1 MTMENSSNV
10 AQSSK
15 WKLPIMIAGFVIVVA
30 LVFYFVFEG
39 TKNDIT
45 IVNAGEKTESR
56 THAKTV
62 AEALDEAGIKVS
74 EHDEIAPG
82 KNADIKDGM
91 EIKYLPARQ
100 VTINDNGTK
109 KNVWSTKENVE
120 DLLKDENITTRPHDV
135 LNVALEDKLKDGLEV
150 DIDRAIQLSL
160 QNGAKTDT
168 VWTTK
173 TQVGDL
179 LAEKNIQLDQD
190 DRVSPAKDSNLKEKM
205 TVQVT
210 YVDSKADKK
219 KEQIKFN
226 TVYKEDD
233 SLNQGVE
240 KVVQEGKTGEKI
252 VEYKVTFENGKEK
265 KRDVIKENITS
276 AKSDKVVVR
285 GTKAKAVVAEI
296 ASAKPAKKAT
306 TSKTSNS
313 PKSSNSAKSSTPA
326 GGKTFTMESTAYSG
340 GGVTATG
347 INLSANPGMRVVAV
361 DPSVIPLGSRVWVE
375 GYGEAIAGDTG
386 GAIKGNI
393 VDVYFPNES
402 SCYSWGRRTV
412 TVKVLN

>member
-45 IVNAGEKTESR
+45 IVNAGEKIESR

-62 AEALDEAGIKVS
+62 SEALDEAGIKVS
-74 EHDEIAPG
+74 ERDEIAPG
-82 KNADIKDGM
+82 KNAEIKDGM

-100 VTINDNGTK
+100 ITINDNGTK
-109 KNVWSTKENVE
+109 KDVWSTKANVA
-120 DLLKDENITTRPHDV
+120 DLLKDENITTRPQDV
-135 LNVALEDKLKDGLEV
+135 LNVALDTKLKNGLEV
-150 DIDRAIQLSL
+150 NINRAIQLSL
-160 QNGAKTDT
+160 QNGAKKDT

-173 TQVGDL
+173 TKVSDL
-179 LAEKNIQLDQD
+179 LAEKNIKLDQD

-205 TVQVT
+205 TVEVT
-210 YVDSKADKK
+210 YVNSKAEKK
-219 KEQIKFN
+219 NEQVKFE

-233 SLNQGVE
+233 SLNKGVE
-240 KVVQEGKTGEKI
+240 KVVQEGKNGKKV

-265 KRDVIKENITS
+265 KRDVIKENVTS
-276 AKSDKVVVR
+276 NKTDKVVVR
-285 GTKAKAVVAEI
+285 GTKEKVVATPVSNVSTS
-296 ASAKPAKKAT
+296 SA
-306 TSKTSNS
+306 TS
-313 PKSSNSAKSSTPA
+313 SSSSSASSTPS
-326 GGKTFTMESTAYSG
+326 GGKTYKMESTAYSG
-340 GGVTATG
+340 GGTTAYG
-347 INLSANPGMRVVAV
+347 INLSANPGLKVIAV
-361 DPSVIPLGSRVWVE
+361 DPRIIPLGSKVWVE

-393 VDVYFPNES
+393 VDVYFLNES
-402 SCYSWGRRTV
+402 QCYSWGRRMV

>member
-45 IVNAGEKTESR
+45 IVNAGEKIESR

-62 AEALDEAGIKVS
+62 SEALDEAGIKVS
-74 EHDEIAPG
+74 ERDEIAPG
-82 KNADIKDGM
+82 KNAEIKDGM

-100 VTINDNGTK
+100 ITINDNGTK
-109 KNVWSTKENVE
+109 KDVWSTKANVA
-120 DLLKDENITTRPHDV
+120 DLLKDENITTRPQDV
-135 LNVALEDKLKDGLEV
+135 LNVALDTKLKNGLEV
-150 DIDRAIQLSL
+150 NINRAIQLSL
-160 QNGAKTDT
+160 QNGAKKDT

-173 TQVGDL
+173 TKVSDL
-179 LAEKNIQLDQD
+179 LAEKNIKLDQD

-205 TVQVT
+205 TVEVT
-210 YVDSKADKK
+210 YVNSKAEKK
-219 KEQIKFN
+219 NEQVKFE

-233 SLNQGVE
+233 SLNKGVE
-240 KVVQEGKTGEKI
+240 KVVQEGKNGKKV

-265 KRDVIKENITS
+265 KRDVIKENVTS
-276 AKSDKVVVR
+276 NKTDKVVVR
-285 GTKAKAVVAEI
+285 GTKEKVVATPVSNVSTS
-296 ASAKPAKKAT
+296 SA
-306 TSKTSNS
+306 TS
-313 PKSSNSAKSSTPA
+313 SSSSSASSTPS
-326 GGKTFTMESTAYSG
+326 GGKTYKMESTAYSG
-340 GGVTATG
+340 GGTTAYG
-347 INLSANPGMRVVAV
+347 INLSANPGLKVIAV
-361 DPSVIPLGSRVWVE
+361 DPRIIPLGSKVWVE

-402 SCYSWGRRTV
+402 QCYSWGRRMV
-412 TVKVLN
+412 TVKELN

>member
-45 IVNAGEKTESR
+45 IVNAGEKIESR

-62 AEALDEAGIKVS
+62 SEALDEAGIKVS
-74 EHDEIAPG
+74 ERDEIAPG
-82 KNADIKDGM
+82 KNAEIKDGM

-100 VTINDNGTK
+100 ITINDNGTK
-109 KNVWSTKENVE
+109 KDVWSTKANVA
-120 DLLKDENITTRPHDV
+120 DLLKDENITTRPQDV
-135 LNVALEDKLKDGLEV
+135 LNVALDTKLKNGLEV
-150 DIDRAIQLSL
+150 NINRAIQLSL
-160 QNGAKTDT
+160 QNGANKDT

-173 TQVGDL
+173 TKVSDL
-179 LAEKNIQLDQD
+179 LAEKNIKLDQD

-205 TVQVT
+205 TVEVT
-210 YVDSKADKK
+210 YVNSKAEKK
-219 KEQIKFN
+219 NEQVKFE

-233 SLNQGVE
+233 SLNKGVE
-240 KVVQEGKTGEKI
+240 KVVQEGKNGKKV

-265 KRDVIKENITS
+265 KRDVIKENVTS
-276 AKSDKVVVR
+276 NKTDKVVVR
-285 GTKAKAVVAEI
+285 GTKEKVVATPVSNVSTS
-296 ASAKPAKKAT
+296 SA
-306 TSKTSNS
+306 TS
-313 PKSSNSAKSSTPA
+313 SSSSSASSTPS
-326 GGKTFTMESTAYSG
+326 GGKTYKMESTAYSG
-340 GGVTATG
+340 GGTTAYG
-347 INLSANPGMRVVAV
+347 INLSANPGLKVIAV
-361 DPSVIPLGSRVWVE
+361 DPRIIPLGSKVWVE

-402 SCYSWGRRTV
+402 QCYSWGRRMV

>member
-15 WKLPIMIAGFVIVVA
+15 RKLPIMIAGFVIVVA

-45 IVNAGEKTESR
+45 IVNAGEKIESR

-62 AEALDEAGIKVS
+62 SEALDEAGIKVS
-74 EHDEIAPG
+74 ERDEIAPG
-82 KNADIKDGM
+82 KNAEIKDGM

-100 VTINDNGTK
+100 ITINDNGTK
-109 KNVWSTKENVE
+109 KDVWSTKTNVA
-120 DLLKDENITTRPHDV
+120 DLLKDENITTRPQDV
-135 LNVALEDKLKDGLEV
+135 LNVALDTKLKDGLKV
-150 DIDRAIQLSL
+150 NIDRAIQLSL
-160 QNGAKTDT
+160 QNGAKKDT

-173 TQVGDL
+173 TKVSDL
-179 LAEKNIQLDQD
+179 LAEKNIKLDQD

-205 TVQVT
+205 TVEVT
-210 YVDSKADKK
+210 YVNSKAEKK
-219 KEQIKFN
+219 NEQVKFE

-233 SLNQGVE
+233 SLNKGVE
-240 KVVQEGKTGEKI
+240 KVVQEGKNGEKV

-265 KRDVIKENITS
+265 KRDVIKENVTS
-276 AKSDKVVVR
+276 NKTDKVVVR
-285 GTKAKAVVAEI
+285 GTKEKVVA
-296 ASAKPAKKAT
+296 T
-306 TSKTSNS
+306 QVSNS
-313 PKSSNSAKSSTPA
+313 SSSASSSSSSAPSS
-326 GGKTFTMESTAYSG
+326 GGKTYRMESTAYSG
-340 GGVTATG
+340 GGITAYG
-347 INLSANPGMRVVAV
+347 INLSANPGLKVIAV
-361 DPSVIPLGSRVWVE
+361 DPRVIPLGSKVWVE

-386 GAIKGNI
+386 GVIKGNI

-402 SCYSWGRRTV
+402 QCYSWGRRMV

>member
-45 IVNAGEKTESR
+45 IVNAGEKIESR

-62 AEALDEAGIKVS
+62 SEALDEAGIKVS
-74 EHDEIAPG
+74 ERDEIAPG
-82 KNADIKDGM
+82 KNAEIKDGM

-100 VTINDNGTK
+100 ITINDNGTK
-109 KNVWSTKENVE
+109 KDVWSTKANVA
-120 DLLKDENITTRPHDV
+120 DLLKDENITTRPQDV
-135 LNVALEDKLKDGLEV
+135 LNVALDTKLKNGLEV
-150 DIDRAIQLSL
+150 NINRAIQLSL
-160 QNGAKTDT
+160 QNGAKKDT

-173 TQVGDL
+173 TKVSDL
-179 LAEKNIQLDQD
+179 LAEKNIKLDQD

-205 TVQVT
+205 TVEVT
-210 YVDSKADKK
+210 YVNSKAEKK
-219 KEQIKFN
+219 NEQVKFEI
-226 TVYKEDD
+226 VYKEDD
-233 SLNQGVE
+233 SLNKGVE
-240 KVVQEGKTGEKI
+240 KVVQEGKNGKKV

-265 KRDVIKENITS
+265 KRDVIKENVTS
-276 AKSDKVVVR
+276 NKTDKVVVR
-285 GTKAKAVVAEI
+285 GTKEKVVATPVSNVSTS
-296 ASAKPAKKAT
+296 SA
-306 TSKTSNS
+306 TS
-313 PKSSNSAKSSTPA
+313 SSSSSASSTPS
-326 GGKTFTMESTAYSG
+326 GGKTYKMESTAYSG
-340 GGVTATG
+340 GGTTAYG
-347 INLSANPGMRVVAV
+347 INLSANPGLKVIAV
-361 DPSVIPLGSRVWVE
+361 DPRIIPLGSKVWVE

-402 SCYSWGRRTV
+402 QCYSWGRRMV

>member
-45 IVNAGEKTESR
+45 IVNAGEKIESR

-62 AEALDEAGIKVS
+62 SEALDEAGIKVS
-74 EHDEIAPG
+74 ERDEIAPG
-82 KNADIKDGM
+82 KNAEIKDGM

-100 VTINDNGTK
+100 ITINDNGTK
-109 KNVWSTKENVE
+109 KDVWSTKANVA
-120 DLLKDENITTRPHDV
+120 DLLKDENITTRPQDV
-135 LNVALEDKLKDGLEV
+135 LNVALDTKLKNGLEV
-150 DIDRAIQLSL
+150 NINRAIQLSL
-160 QNGAKTDT
+160 QNGVKKDT

-173 TQVGDL
+173 TKVSDL
-179 LAEKNIQLDQD
+179 LAEKNIKLDQD

-205 TVQVT
+205 TVEVT
-210 YVDSKADKK
+210 YVNSKAEKK
-219 KEQIKFN
+219 NEQVKFE

-233 SLNQGVE
+233 SLNKGVE
-240 KVVQEGKTGEKI
+240 KVVQEGKNGKKV

-265 KRDVIKENITS
+265 KRDVIKENVTS
-276 AKSDKVVVR
+276 NKTDKVVVR
-285 GTKAKAVVAEI
+285 GTKEKVVATPVSNVSTS
-296 ASAKPAKKAT
+296 SA
-306 TSKTSNS
+306 TS
-313 PKSSNSAKSSTPA
+313 SSSSSASSTPS
-326 GGKTFTMESTAYSG
+326 GGKTYKMESTAYSG
-340 GGVTATG
+340 GGTTAYG
-347 INLSANPGMRVVAV
+347 INLSANPGLKVIAV
-361 DPSVIPLGSRVWVE
+361 DPRIIPLGSKVWVE

-402 SCYSWGRRTV
+402 QCYSWGRRMV

>member
-45 IVNAGEKTESR
+45 IVNAGEKIESR

-62 AEALDEAGIKVS
+62 SEALDEAGIKVS
-74 EHDEIAPG
+74 ERDEIAPG
-82 KNADIKDGM
+82 KNAEIKDGM

-100 VTINDNGTK
+100 ITINDNGTK
-109 KNVWSTKENVE
+109 KDVWSTKANVA
-120 DLLKDENITTRPHDV
+120 DLLKDENITTRPQDV
-135 LNVALEDKLKDGLEV
+135 LNVALDTKLKNGLEV
-150 DIDRAIQLSL
+150 NINRAIQLSL
-160 QNGAKTDT
+160 QNGAKKDT

-173 TQVGDL
+173 TKVSDL
-179 LAEKNIQLDQD
+179 LAEKNIKLDQD

-205 TVQVT
+205 TVEVT
-210 YVDSKADKK
+210 YVNSKAEKK
-219 KEQIKFN
+219 NEQVKFE

-233 SLNQGVE
+233 SLNKGVE
-240 KVVQEGKTGEKI
+240 KVVQEGKNGEKV

-265 KRDVIKENITS
+265 KRDVIKENVTS
-276 AKSDKVVVR
+276 KKTDKVVVR
-285 GTKAKAVVAEI
+285 GTKEKVVATPV
-296 ASAKPAKKAT
+296 SNVSTPST
-306 TSKTSNS
+306 TS
-313 PKSSNSAKSSTPA
+313 SSSSTPS
-326 GGKTFTMESTAYSG
+326 GGKTYRMESTAYSG
-340 GGVTATG
+340 GGTTAYG
-347 INLSANPGMRVVAV
+347 INLSANPGLKVIAV
-361 DPSVIPLGSRVWVE
+361 DPRIIPLGSKVWVE

-402 SCYSWGRRTV
+402 KCYSWGRRMV

>member
-45 IVNAGEKTESR
+45 IVNAGEKIESR

-62 AEALDEAGIKVS
+62 SEALDEAGIKVS
-74 EHDEIAPG
+74 ERDEIAPG
-82 KNADIKDGM
+82 KNAEIKDGM

-100 VTINDNGTK
+100 ITINDNGTK
-109 KNVWSTKENVE
+109 KDVWSTKANVA
-120 DLLKDENITTRPHDV
+120 DLLKDENITTRPQDV
-135 LNVALEDKLKDGLEV
+135 LNVALDTKLKNGLEV
-150 DIDRAIQLSL
+150 NINRAIQLSL
-160 QNGAKTDT
+160 QNGAKKDT

-173 TQVGDL
+173 TKVSDL
-179 LAEKNIQLDQD
+179 LAEKNIKLDQD

-205 TVQVT
+205 TVEVT
-210 YVDSKADKK
+210 YVNSKAEKK
-219 KEQIKFN
+219 NEQVKFE

-233 SLNQGVE
+233 SLNKGVE
-240 KVVQEGKTGEKI
+240 KVVQEGKNGKKV

-265 KRDVIKENITS
+265 KRDVIKENVTS
-276 AKSDKVVVR
+276 NKTDKVVVR
-285 GTKAKAVVAEI
+285 GTKEKVVATPVSNVSTS
-296 ASAKPAKKAT
+296 SAT
-306 TSKTSNS
+306 F
-313 PKSSNSAKSSTPA
+313 SSSSSASSTPS
-326 GGKTFTMESTAYSG
+326 GGKTYKMESTAYSG
-340 GGVTATG
+340 GGTTAYG
-347 INLSANPGMRVVAV
+347 INLSANPGLKVIAV
-361 DPSVIPLGSRVWVE
+361 DPRIIPLGSKVWVE

-402 SCYSWGRRTV
+402 QCYSWGRRMV

>member
-45 IVNAGEKTESR
+45 IVNAGEKIESR

-62 AEALDEAGIKVS
+62 SEALDEAGIKVS
-74 EHDEIAPG
+74 ERDEIAPG
-82 KNADIKDGM
+82 KNAEIKDGM

-100 VTINDNGTK
+100 ITINDNGTK
-109 KNVWSTKENVE
+109 KDVWSTKANVA
-120 DLLKDENITTRPHDV
+120 DLLKDENITTRPQDV
-135 LNVALEDKLKDGLEV
+135 LNVALDTKLKNGLEV
-150 DIDRAIQLSL
+150 NINRAIQLSL
-160 QNGAKTDT
+160 QNGAKKDT

-173 TQVGDL
+173 TKVSDL
-179 LAEKNIQLDQD
+179 LAEKNIKLDQD

-205 TVQVT
+205 TVEVT
-210 YVDSKADKK
+210 YVNSKAEKK
-219 KEQIKFN
+219 NEQVKFE

-233 SLNQGVE
+233 SLNKGVE
-240 KVVQEGKTGEKI
+240 KVVQEGKNGKKI

-265 KRDVIKENITS
+265 KRDVIKENVTS
-276 AKSDKVVVR
+276 NKTDKVVVR
-285 GTKAKAVVAEI
+285 GTKEKVVATPVSNVSTS
-296 ASAKPAKKAT
+296 SA
-306 TSKTSNS
+306 TS
-313 PKSSNSAKSSTPA
+313 SSSSSASSTPS
-326 GGKTFTMESTAYSG
+326 GGKTYKMESTAYSG
-340 GGVTATG
+340 GGTTAYG
-347 INLSANPGMRVVAV
+347 INLSANPGLKVIAV
-361 DPSVIPLGSRVWVE
+361 DPRIIPLGSKVWVE

-402 SCYSWGRRTV
+402 QCYSWGRRMV

>member
-1 MTMENSSNV
+1 MTMENSSNA

-45 IVNAGEKTESR
+45 IVNAGEKIESR

-62 AEALDEAGIKVS
+62 SEALDEAGIKVS
-74 EHDEIAPG
+74 ERDEIAPG
-82 KNADIKDGM
+82 KNAEIKDGM

-100 VTINDNGTK
+100 ITINDNGTK
-109 KNVWSTKENVE
+109 KDVWSTKANVA
-120 DLLKDENITTRPHDV
+120 DLLKDENITTRPQDV
-135 LNVALEDKLKDGLEV
+135 LNVALDTKLKNGLEV
-150 DIDRAIQLSL
+150 NINRAIQLSL
-160 QNGAKTDT
+160 QNGAKKDT

-173 TQVGDL
+173 TKVSDL
-179 LAEKNIQLDQD
+179 LAEKNIKLDQD

-205 TVQVT
+205 TVEVT
-210 YVDSKADKK
+210 YVNSKAEKK
-219 KEQIKFN
+219 NEQVKFE

-233 SLNQGVE
+233 SLNKGVE
-240 KVVQEGKTGEKI
+240 KVVQEGKNGEKV

-265 KRDVIKENITS
+265 KRDVIKENVTS
-276 AKSDKVVVR
+276 KKTDKVVVR
-285 GTKAKAVVAEI
+285 GTKEKVVATPV
-296 ASAKPAKKAT
+296 SNVSTPST
-306 TSKTSNS
+306 TS
-313 PKSSNSAKSSTPA
+313 SSSSSSTPS
-326 GGKTFTMESTAYSG
+326 GGKTYRMESTAYSG
-340 GGVTATG
+340 GGTTAYG
-347 INLSANPGMRVVAV
+347 INLSANPGLKVIAV
-361 DPSVIPLGSRVWVE
+361 DPRIIPLGSKVWVE

-402 SCYSWGRRTV
+402 QCYSWGRRMV

>member
-45 IVNAGEKTESR
+45 IVNAGEKIESR

-62 AEALDEAGIKVS
+62 SEALDEAGIKVS
-74 EHDEIAPG
+74 ERDEIAPG
-82 KNADIKDGM
+82 KNAEIKDGM

-100 VTINDNGTK
+100 ITINDNGTK
-109 KNVWSTKENVE
+109 KDVWSTKANVA
-120 DLLKDENITTRPHDV
+120 DLLKDENITTRPQDV
-135 LNVALEDKLKDGLEV
+135 LNVALDTKLKNGLEV
-150 DIDRAIQLSL
+150 NINRAIQLSL
-160 QNGAKTDT
+160 QNGAKKDT

-173 TQVGDL
+173 TKVSDL
-179 LAEKNIQLDQD
+179 LAEKNIKLDQD

-205 TVQVT
+205 TVEVT
-210 YVDSKADKK
+210 YVNSKAEKK
-219 KEQIKFN
+219 NEQVKFE

-233 SLNQGVE
+233 SLNKGVE
-240 KVVQEGKTGEKI
+240 KVVQEGKNGKKV

-265 KRDVIKENITS
+265 KRDVIKENVTS
-276 AKSDKVVVR
+276 NKTDKVVVR
-285 GTKAKAVVAEI
+285 GTKEKVVATPVSNVSTS
-296 ASAKPAKKAT
+296 SA
-306 TSKTSNS
+306 TS
-313 PKSSNSAKSSTPA
+313 SSSSSASSTPS
-326 GGKTFTMESTAYSG
+326 GGKTYKMESTAYSG
-340 GGVTATG
+340 GGTTAYG
-347 INLSANPGMRVVAV
+347 IILSANPGLKVIAV
-361 DPSVIPLGSRVWVE
+361 DPRIIPLGSKVWVE

-402 SCYSWGRRTV
+402 QCYSWGRRMV

>member
-45 IVNAGEKTESR
+45 IVNAGEKIESR

-62 AEALDEAGIKVS
+62 SEALDEAGIKVS
-74 EHDEIAPG
+74 ERDEIAPG
-82 KNADIKDGM
+82 KNAEIKDGM

-100 VTINDNGTK
+100 ITINDNGTK
-109 KNVWSTKENVE
+109 KDVWSTKANVA
-120 DLLKDENITTRPHDV
+120 DLLKDENITTRPQDV
-135 LNVALEDKLKDGLEV
+135 LNVALDTKLKNGLEV
-150 DIDRAIQLSL
+150 NINRAIQLSL
-160 QNGAKTDT
+160 QNGAKKDT

-173 TQVGDL
+173 TKVSDL
-179 LAEKNIQLDQD
+179 LAEKNIKLDQD

-205 TVQVT
+205 TVEVT
-210 YVDSKADKK
+210 YVNSKAEKK
-219 KEQIKFN
+219 DEQVKFE

-233 SLNQGVE
+233 SLNKGVE
-240 KVVQEGKTGEKI
+240 KVVQEGKNGKKV

-265 KRDVIKENITS
+265 KRDVIKENVTS
-276 AKSDKVVVR
+276 NKTDKVVVR
-285 GTKAKAVVAEI
+285 GTKEKVVATPVSNVSTS
-296 ASAKPAKKAT
+296 SA
-306 TSKTSNS
+306 TS
-313 PKSSNSAKSSTPA
+313 SSSSSASSTPS
-326 GGKTFTMESTAYSG
+326 GGKTYKMESTAYSG
-340 GGVTATG
+340 GGTTAYG
-347 INLSANPGMRVVAV
+347 INLSANPGLKVIAV
-361 DPSVIPLGSRVWVE
+361 DPRIIPLGSKVWVE

-402 SCYSWGRRTV
+402 QCYSWGRRMV

>member
-45 IVNAGEKTESR
+45 IVNAGEKIESR

-62 AEALDEAGIKVS
+62 SEALDEAGIKVS
-74 EHDEIAPG
+74 ERDEIAPG
-82 KNADIKDGM
+82 KNAEIKDGM

-100 VTINDNGTK
+100 ITINDNGTK
-109 KNVWSTKENVE
+109 KDVWSTKANVA
-120 DLLKDENITTRPHDV
+120 DLLKDENITTRPQDV
-135 LNVALEDKLKDGLEV
+135 LNVALDTKLKNGLEV
-150 DIDRAIQLSL
+150 NINRAIQLSL
-160 QNGAKTDT
+160 QNGAKKDT

-173 TQVGDL
+173 TKVSDL
-179 LAEKNIQLDQD
+179 LAEKNIKLDQD

-205 TVQVT
+205 TVEVT
-210 YVDSKADKK
+210 YVNSKAEKK
-219 KEQIKFN
+219 NEQVKFE

-233 SLNQGVE
+233 SLNKGVE
-240 KVVQEGKTGEKI
+240 KVVQEGKNGKKV

-265 KRDVIKENITS
+265 KRDVIKENVTS
-276 AKSDKVVVR
+276 NKTDKVVVR
-285 GTKAKAVVAEI
+285 GTKEKVVATPVSNVSTS
-296 ASAKPAKKAT
+296 SA
-306 TSKTSNS
+306 TS
-313 PKSSNSAKSSTPA
+313 SSSSSSSSASSTPS
-326 GGKTFTMESTAYSG
+326 GGKTYKMESTAYSG
-340 GGVTATG
+340 GGTTAYG
-347 INLSANPGMRVVAV
+347 INLSANPGLKVIAV
-361 DPSVIPLGSRVWVE
+361 DPRIIPLGSKVWVE

-402 SCYSWGRRTV
+402 QCYSWGRRMV

>member
-45 IVNAGEKTESR
+45 IVNAGEKIESR

-62 AEALDEAGIKVS
+62 SEALDEAGIKVS
-74 EHDEIAPG
+74 ERDEIAPG
-82 KNADIKDGM
+82 KNAEIKDGM

-100 VTINDNGTK
+100 ITINDNGTK
-109 KNVWSTKENVE
+109 KDVWSTKANVA
-120 DLLKDENITTRPHDV
+120 DLLKDENITTRPQDV
-135 LNVALEDKLKDGLEV
+135 LNVALDTKLKNGLEV
-150 DIDRAIQLSL
+150 NINRAIQLSL
-160 QNGAKTDT
+160 QNGAKKDT

-173 TQVGDL
+173 TKVSDL
-179 LAEKNIQLDQD
+179 LAEKNIKLDQD

-205 TVQVT
+205 TVEVT
-210 YVDSKADKK
+210 YVNSKAEKK
-219 KEQIKFN
+219 NEQVKFE

-233 SLNQGVE
+233 SLNKGVE
-240 KVVQEGKTGEKI
+240 KVVQEGKNGKKV

-265 KRDVIKENITS
+265 KRDVIKENVTS
-276 AKSDKVVVR
+276 NKTDKVVVR
-285 GTKAKAVVAEI
+285 GTKEKVVATPVSNVSTS
-296 ASAKPAKKAT
+296 SA
-306 TSKTSNS
+306 TS
-313 PKSSNSAKSSTPA
+313 SSSSSASSTPS
-326 GGKTFTMESTAYSG
+326 GGKTYKMESTAYLG
-340 GGVTATG
+340 GGTTAYG
-347 INLSANPGMRVVAV
+347 INLSANPGLKVIAV
-361 DPSVIPLGSRVWVE
+361 DPRIIPLGSKVWVE

-402 SCYSWGRRTV
+402 QCYSWGRRMV

>member
-1 MTMENSSNV
+1 MTIENSSNV

-45 IVNAGEKTESR
+45 IVNAGEKIESR

-62 AEALDEAGIKVS
+62 SEALDEAGIKVS
-74 EHDEIAPG
+74 ERDEIAPG
-82 KNADIKDGM
+82 KNAEIKDGM

-100 VTINDNGTK
+100 ITINDNGTK
-109 KNVWSTKENVE
+109 KDVWSTKANVA
-120 DLLKDENITTRPHDV
+120 DLLKDENITTRPQDV
-135 LNVALEDKLKDGLEV
+135 LNVALDTKLKNGLEV
-150 DIDRAIQLSL
+150 NINRAIQLSL
-160 QNGAKTDT
+160 QNGAKKDT

-173 TQVGDL
+173 TKVSDL
-179 LAEKNIQLDQD
+179 LAEKNIKLDQD

-205 TVQVT
+205 TVEVT
-210 YVDSKADKK
+210 YVNSKAEKK
-219 KEQIKFN
+219 NEQVKFE

-233 SLNQGVE
+233 SLNKGVE
-240 KVVQEGKTGEKI
+240 KVVQEGKNGKKV

-265 KRDVIKENITS
+265 KRDVIKENVTS
-276 AKSDKVVVR
+276 NKTDKVVVR
-285 GTKAKAVVAEI
+285 GTKEKVVATPVSNVSTS
-296 ASAKPAKKAT
+296 SA
-306 TSKTSNS
+306 TS
-313 PKSSNSAKSSTPA
+313 SSSSSASSTPS
-326 GGKTFTMESTAYSG
+326 GGKTYKMESTAYSG
-340 GGVTATG
+340 GGTTAYG
-347 INLSANPGMRVVAV
+347 INLSANPGLKVIAV
-361 DPSVIPLGSRVWVE
+361 DPRIIPLGSKVWVE

-402 SCYSWGRRTV
+402 QCYSWGRRMV

>member
-45 IVNAGEKTESR
+45 IVNAGEKIESR

-62 AEALDEAGIKVS
+62 SEALDEAGIKVS
-74 EHDEIAPG
+74 ERDEIAPG
-82 KNADIKDGM
+82 KNAEIKDGM

-100 VTINDNGTK
+100 ITINDNGTK
-109 KNVWSTKENVE
+109 KDVWSTKANVA
-120 DLLKDENITTRPHDV
+120 DLLKDENITTRSQDV
-135 LNVALEDKLKDGLEV
+135 LNVALDTKLKNGLEV
-150 DIDRAIQLSL
+150 NINRAIQLSL
-160 QNGAKTDT
+160 QNGAKKDT

-173 TQVGDL
+173 TKVSDL
-179 LAEKNIQLDQD
+179 LAEKNIKLDQD

-205 TVQVT
+205 TVEVT
-210 YVDSKADKK
+210 YVNSKAEKK
-219 KEQIKFN
+219 NEQVKFE

-233 SLNQGVE
+233 SLNKGVE
-240 KVVQEGKTGEKI
+240 KVVQEGKNGKKV

-265 KRDVIKENITS
+265 KRDVIKENVTS
-276 AKSDKVVVR
+276 NKTDKVVVR
-285 GTKAKAVVAEI
+285 GTKEKVVATPVSNVSTS
-296 ASAKPAKKAT
+296 SA
-306 TSKTSNS
+306 TS
-313 PKSSNSAKSSTPA
+313 SSSSSASSTPS
-326 GGKTFTMESTAYSG
+326 GGKTYKMESTAYSG
-340 GGVTATG
+340 GGTTAYG
-347 INLSANPGMRVVAV
+347 INLSANPGLKVIAV
-361 DPSVIPLGSRVWVE
+361 DPRIIPLGSKVWVE

-402 SCYSWGRRTV
+402 QCYSWGRRMV

>member
-45 IVNAGEKTESR
+45 IVNAGEKIESR

-62 AEALDEAGIKVS
+62 SEALDEAGIKVS
-74 EHDEIAPG
+74 ERDEIAPG
-82 KNADIKDGM
+82 KNAEIKDGM

-100 VTINDNGTK
+100 ITINDNGTK
-109 KNVWSTKENVE
+109 KDVWSTKANVA
-120 DLLKDENITTRPHDV
+120 DLLKDENITTRPQDV
-135 LNVALEDKLKDGLEV
+135 LNVVLDTKLKNGLEV
-150 DIDRAIQLSL
+150 NINRAIQLSL
-160 QNGAKTDT
+160 QNGAKKDT

-173 TQVGDL
+173 TKVSDL
-179 LAEKNIQLDQD
+179 LAEKNIKLDQD

-205 TVQVT
+205 TVEVT
-210 YVDSKADKK
+210 YVNSKAEKK
-219 KEQIKFN
+219 NEQVKFE

-233 SLNQGVE
+233 SLNKGVE
-240 KVVQEGKTGEKI
+240 KVVQEGKNGEKV

-265 KRDVIKENITS
+265 KRDVIKENVTS
-276 AKSDKVVVR
+276 KKTDKVVVR
-285 GTKAKAVVAEI
+285 GTKEKVVATPV
-296 ASAKPAKKAT
+296 SNVSTPST
-306 TSKTSNS
+306 TS
-313 PKSSNSAKSSTPA
+313 SSSSTPS
-326 GGKTFTMESTAYSG
+326 GGKTYRMESTAYSG
-340 GGVTATG
+340 GGTTAYG
-347 INLSANPGMRVVAV
+347 INLSANPGLKVIAV
-361 DPSVIPLGSRVWVE
+361 DPRIIPLGSKVWVE

-402 SCYSWGRRTV
+402 QCYSWGRRMV

>member
-45 IVNAGEKTESR
+45 IVNAGEKIESR

-62 AEALDEAGIKVS
+62 SEALDEAGIKVS
-74 EHDEIAPG
+74 ERDEIAPG
-82 KNADIKDGM
+82 KNAEIKDGM

-100 VTINDNGTK
+100 ITINDNGTK
-109 KNVWSTKENVE
+109 KDVWSTKANVA
-120 DLLKDENITTRPHDV
+120 DLLKDENITTRPQDV
-135 LNVALEDKLKDGLEV
+135 LNVALDTKLKNGLEV
-150 DIDRAIQLSL
+150 NINRAIQLSL
-160 QNGAKTDT
+160 QNGAKKDT

-173 TQVGDL
+173 TKVSDL
-179 LAEKNIQLDQD
+179 LAEKNIKLDQD

-205 TVQVT
+205 TVEVT
-210 YVDSKADKK
+210 YVNSKAEKK
-219 KEQIKFN
+219 NEQVKFE

-233 SLNQGVE
+233 SLNKGVE
-240 KVVQEGKTGEKI
+240 KVVQEGKNGEKV

-265 KRDVIKENITS
+265 KRDVIKENVTS
-276 AKSDKVVVR
+276 KKTDKVVVR
-285 GTKAKAVVAEI
+285 GTKEKVVATPV
-296 ASAKPAKKAT
+296 SNVSTPST
-306 TSKTSNS
+306 TSS
-313 PKSSNSAKSSTPA
+313 SSTPS
-326 GGKTFTMESTAYSG
+326 GGKTYRMESTAYSG
-340 GGVTATG
+340 GGTTAYG
-347 INLSANPGMRVVAV
+347 INLSANPGLKVIAV
-361 DPSVIPLGSRVWVE
+361 DPRIIPLGSKVWVE

-402 SCYSWGRRTV
+402 QCYSWGRRMV

>member
-45 IVNAGEKTESR
+45 IVNAGEKIESR

-62 AEALDEAGIKVS
+62 SEALDEAGIKVS
-74 EHDEIAPG
+74 ERDEIAPG
-82 KNADIKDGM
+82 KNAEIKDGM

-100 VTINDNGTK
+100 ITINDNGTK
-109 KNVWSTKENVE
+109 KDVWSTKANVA
-120 DLLKDENITTRPHDV
+120 DLLKDENITTRPQDV
-135 LNVALEDKLKDGLEV
+135 LNVALDTKLRNGLEV
-150 DIDRAIQLSL
+150 NINRAIQLSL
-160 QNGAKTDT
+160 QNGAKKDT

-173 TQVGDL
+173 TKVSDL
-179 LAEKNIQLDQD
+179 LAEKNIKLDQD
-190 DRVSPAKDSNLKEKM
+190 DRVSPAKDSNLKGKM
-205 TVQVT
+205 TVEVT
-210 YVDSKADKK
+210 YVNSKAEKK
-219 KEQIKFN
+219 NEQVKFE

-233 SLNQGVE
+233 SLNKGVE
-240 KVVQEGKTGEKI
+240 KVVQEGKNGKKV

-265 KRDVIKENITS
+265 KRDVIKENVTS
-276 AKSDKVVVR
+276 NKTDKVVVR
-285 GTKAKAVVAEI
+285 GTKEKVVATPVSNVSTS
-296 ASAKPAKKAT
+296 SA
-306 TSKTSNS
+306 TS
-313 PKSSNSAKSSTPA
+313 SSASSTPS
-326 GGKTFTMESTAYSG
+326 GGKTYKMESTAYSG
-340 GGVTATG
+340 GGTTAYG
-347 INLSANPGMRVVAV
+347 INLSANPGLKVIAV
-361 DPSVIPLGSRVWVE
+361 DPRIIPLGSKVWVE

-402 SCYSWGRRTV
+402 QCYSWGRRMV

>member
-45 IVNAGEKTESR
+45 IVNAGEKIESR

-62 AEALDEAGIKVS
+62 SEALDEAGIKVS
-74 EHDEIAPG
+74 ERDEIAPG
-82 KNADIKDGM
+82 KNAEIKDGM

-100 VTINDNGTK
+100 ITINDNGTK
-109 KNVWSTKENVE
+109 KDVWSTKTNVA
-120 DLLKDENITTRPHDV
+120 DLLKDENITTRPQDV
-135 LNVALEDKLKDGLEV
+135 LNVALDTKLKDGLKV
-150 DIDRAIQLSL
+150 NIDRAIQLSL
-160 QNGAKTDT
+160 QNGTKKDT

-173 TQVGDL
+173 TKVSDL
-179 LAEKNIQLDQD
+179 LAEKNIKLDQD

-205 TVQVT
+205 TVEVT
-210 YVDSKADKK
+210 YVNSKAEKK
-219 KEQIKFN
+219 NEQVKFE

-233 SLNQGVE
+233 SLNKGVE
-240 KVVQEGKTGEKI
+240 KVVQEGKNGEKV

-265 KRDVIKENITS
+265 KRDVIKENVTS
-276 AKSDKVVVR
+276 NKTDKVVVR
-285 GTKAKAVVAEI
+285 GTKEKVL
-296 ASAKPAKKAT
+296 AT
-306 TSKTSNS
+306 QVSNS
-313 PKSSNSAKSSTPA
+313 SSSASSSSSSAPSS
-326 GGKTFTMESTAYSG
+326 GGKTYRMESTAYSG
-340 GGVTATG
+340 GGITAYG
-347 INLSANPGMRVVAV
+347 INLSANPGLKVIAV
-361 DPSVIPLGSRVWVE
+361 DPRVIPLGSKVWVE

-386 GAIKGNI
+386 GVIKGNI
-393 VDVYFPNES
+393 VDVYFPKES
-402 SCYSWGRRTV
+402 QCYSWGRRMV

>member
-45 IVNAGEKTESR
+45 IVNAGEKIESR

-62 AEALDEAGIKVS
+62 SEALDEAGIKVS
-74 EHDEIAPG
+74 ERDEIAPG
-82 KNADIKDGM
+82 KNAEIKDGM

-100 VTINDNGTK
+100 ITINDNGTK
-109 KNVWSTKENVE
+109 KDVWSTKANVA
-120 DLLKDENITTRPHDV
+120 DLLKDENITTRPQDV
-135 LNVALEDKLKDGLEV
+135 LNVALDTKLKNGLEV
-150 DIDRAIQLSL
+150 NINRAIQLSL
-160 QNGAKTDT
+160 QNGAKKDT

-173 TQVGDL
+173 TKVSDL
-179 LAEKNIQLDQD
+179 LAEKNIKLDQD

-205 TVQVT
+205 TVEVT
-210 YVDSKADKK
+210 YVNSKAEKK
-219 KEQIKFN
+219 NEQVKFE

-233 SLNQGVE
+233 SLNKGVE
-240 KVVQEGKTGEKI
+240 KVVQEGKNDEKV

-265 KRDVIKENITS
+265 KRDVIKENVTS
-276 AKSDKVVVR
+276 KKTDKVVVR
-285 GTKAKAVVAEI
+285 GTKEKVVATPV
-296 ASAKPAKKAT
+296 SNVSTPST
-306 TSKTSNS
+306 TS
-313 PKSSNSAKSSTPA
+313 SSSSTPS
-326 GGKTFTMESTAYSG
+326 GGKTYRMESTAYSG
-340 GGVTATG
+340 GGTTAYG
-347 INLSANPGMRVVAV
+347 INLSANPGLKVIAV
-361 DPSVIPLGSRVWVE
+361 DPRIIPLGSKVWVE

-402 SCYSWGRRTV
+402 QCYSWGRRMV

>member
-45 IVNAGEKTESR
+45 IVNAGEKIESR

-62 AEALDEAGIKVS
+62 SEALDEAGIKVS
-74 EHDEIAPG
+74 ERDEIAPG
-82 KNADIKDGM
+82 KNAEIKDGM

-100 VTINDNGTK
+100 ITINDNGTK
-109 KNVWSTKENVE
+109 KDVWSTKANVA
-120 DLLKDENITTRPHDV
+120 DLLKDENITTRPQDV
-135 LNVALEDKLKDGLEV
+135 LNVALDTKLKNGLEV
-150 DIDRAIQLSL
+150 NINRAIQLSL
-160 QNGAKTDT
+160 QNGAKKDT

-173 TQVGDL
+173 TKVSDL
-179 LAEKNIQLDQD
+179 LAEKNIKLDQD

-205 TVQVT
+205 TVEVT
-210 YVDSKADKK
+210 YVNSKAEKK
-219 KEQIKFN
+219 NEQVKFE

-233 SLNQGVE
+233 SLNKGVE
-240 KVVQEGKTGEKI
+240 KVVQEGKNGEKV

-265 KRDVIKENITS
+265 KRDVIKENVTS
-276 AKSDKVVVR
+276 KKTDKVVVR
-285 GTKAKAVVAEI
+285 GMKEKVVATPV
-296 ASAKPAKKAT
+296 SNVSTPST
-306 TSKTSNS
+306 TS
-313 PKSSNSAKSSTPA
+313 SSSSSTPS
-326 GGKTFTMESTAYSG
+326 GGKTYRMESTAYSG
-340 GGVTATG
+340 GGTTAYG
-347 INLSANPGMRVVAV
+347 INLSANPGLKVIAV
-361 DPSVIPLGSRVWVE
+361 DPRIIPLGSKVWVE

-402 SCYSWGRRTV
+402 QCYSWGRRMV

>member
-45 IVNAGEKTESR
+45 IVNAGEKIESR

-62 AEALDEAGIKVS
+62 SEALDEAGIKVS
-74 EHDEIAPG
+74 ERDEIAPG
-82 KNADIKDGM
+82 KNAEIKDGM

-100 VTINDNGTK
+100 ITINDNGTK
-109 KNVWSTKENVE
+109 KDVWSTKANVA
-120 DLLKDENITTRPHDV
+120 DLLKDENITTRPQDV
-135 LNVALEDKLKDGLEV
+135 LNVALDTKLKDGLKV
-150 DIDRAIQLSL
+150 NIDRAIQLSL
-160 QNGAKTDT
+160 QNGTKKDT

-173 TQVGDL
+173 TKVSDL
-179 LAEKNIQLDQD
+179 LAEKNIKLDQD

-205 TVQVT
+205 TVEVT
-210 YVDSKADKK
+210 YVNSKAEKK
-219 KEQIKFN
+219 NEQVKFE

-233 SLNQGVE
+233 SLNKGVE
-240 KVVQEGKTGEKI
+240 KVVQEGKNGEKV

-265 KRDVIKENITS
+265 KRDVIKENVTS
-276 AKSDKVVVR
+276 NKTDKVVVR
-285 GTKAKAVVAEI
+285 GTKEKVVA
-296 ASAKPAKKAT
+296 T
-306 TSKTSNS
+306 QVSNS
-313 PKSSNSAKSSTPA
+313 SSSASSSSSS
-326 GGKTFTMESTAYSG
+326 GGKTYRMESTAYSG
-340 GGVTATG
+340 GGITAYG
-347 INLSANPGMRVVAV
+347 INLSANPGLKVIAV
-361 DPSVIPLGSRVWVE
+361 DPRVIPLGSKVWVE

-386 GAIKGNI
+386 GVIKGNI

-402 SCYSWGRRTV
+402 QCYSWGRRMV

>member
-45 IVNAGEKTESR
+45 IVNAGEKIESR

-62 AEALDEAGIKVS
+62 SEALDEAGIKVS
-74 EHDEIAPG
+74 ERDEIAPG
-82 KNADIKDGM
+82 KNAEIKDGM

-100 VTINDNGTK
+100 ITINDNGTK
-109 KNVWSTKENVE
+109 KDVWSTKANVA
-120 DLLKDENITTRPHDV
+120 DLLKDENITTRPQDV
-135 LNVALEDKLKDGLEV
+135 LNVALDTKLKNGLEV
-150 DIDRAIQLSL
+150 NINRAIQLSL
-160 QNGAKTDT
+160 QNGAKKDT

-173 TQVGDL
+173 TKVSDL
-179 LAEKNIQLDQD
+179 LAEKNIKLDQD

-205 TVQVT
+205 TVEVT
-210 YVDSKADKK
+210 YVNSKAEKK
-219 KEQIKFN
+219 NEQVKFE

-233 SLNQGVE
+233 SLNKGVE
-240 KVVQEGKTGEKI
+240 KVVQEGKNGKKV

-265 KRDVIKENITS
+265 KRDVIKENVTS
-276 AKSDKVVVR
+276 NKTDKVVVR
-285 GTKAKAVVAEI
+285 GTKEKVVATPVSNVSTS
-296 ASAKPAKKAT
+296 SA
-306 TSKTSNS
+306 TS
-313 PKSSNSAKSSTPA
+313 SASSTPS
-326 GGKTFTMESTAYSG
+326 GGKTYKMESTAYSG
-340 GGVTATG
+340 GGTTAYG
-347 INLSANPGMRVVAV
+347 INLSANPGLKVIAV
-361 DPSVIPLGSRVWVE
+361 DPRIIPLGSKVWVE

-402 SCYSWGRRTV
+402 QCYSWGRRMV

>member
-45 IVNAGEKTESR
+45 IVNAGEKIESR

-62 AEALDEAGIKVS
+62 SEALDEAGIKVS
-74 EHDEIAPG
+74 ERDEIAPG
-82 KNADIKDGM
+82 KNAEIKDGM

-100 VTINDNGTK
+100 ITINDNGTK
-109 KNVWSTKENVE
+109 KDVWSTKANVA
-120 DLLKDENITTRPHDV
+120 DLLKDENITTRPQDV
-135 LNVALEDKLKDGLEV
+135 LNVALDTKLKNGLEV
-150 DIDRAIQLSL
+150 NINRAIQLSL
-160 QNGAKTDT
+160 QNGAKKDT

-173 TQVGDL
+173 TKVSDL
-179 LAEKNIQLDQD
+179 LAEKNIKVDQD

-205 TVQVT
+205 TVEVT
-210 YVDSKADKK
+210 YVNSKAEKK
-219 KEQIKFN
+219 NEQVKFE

-233 SLNQGVE
+233 SLNKGVE
-240 KVVQEGKTGEKI
+240 KVVQEGKNGKKV

-265 KRDVIKENITS
+265 KRDVIKENVTS
-276 AKSDKVVVR
+276 NKTDKVVVR
-285 GTKAKAVVAEI
+285 GTKEKVVATPVSNVSTS
-296 ASAKPAKKAT
+296 SA
-306 TSKTSNS
+306 TS
-313 PKSSNSAKSSTPA
+313 SSSSSASSTPS
-326 GGKTFTMESTAYSG
+326 GGKTYKMESTAYSG
-340 GGVTATG
+340 GGTTAYG
-347 INLSANPGMRVVAV
+347 INLSANPGLKVIAV
-361 DPSVIPLGSRVWVE
+361 DPRIIPLGSKVWVE

-402 SCYSWGRRTV
+402 QCYSWGRRMV

>member
-45 IVNAGEKTESR
+45 IVNAGEKIESR

-62 AEALDEAGIKVS
+62 SEALDEAGIKVS
-74 EHDEIAPG
+74 ERNEIAPG
-82 KNADIKDGM
+82 KNAEIKDGM

-100 VTINDNGTK
+100 ITINDNGTK
-109 KNVWSTKENVE
+109 KDVWSTKANVA
-120 DLLKDENITTRPHDV
+120 DLLKDENITTRPQDV
-135 LNVALEDKLKDGLEV
+135 LNVALDTKLKNGLEV
-150 DIDRAIQLSL
+150 NINRAIQLSL
-160 QNGAKTDT
+160 QNGAKKDT

-173 TQVGDL
+173 TKVSDL
-179 LAEKNIQLDQD
+179 LAEKNIKLDQD

-205 TVQVT
+205 TVEVT
-210 YVDSKADKK
+210 YVNSKAEKK
-219 KEQIKFN
+219 NEQVKFE

-233 SLNQGVE
+233 SLNKGVE
-240 KVVQEGKTGEKI
+240 KVVQEGKNGKKV

-265 KRDVIKENITS
+265 KRDVIKENVTS
-276 AKSDKVVVR
+276 NKTDKVVVR
-285 GTKAKAVVAEI
+285 GTKEKMVATPVSNVSTS
-296 ASAKPAKKAT
+296 SA
-306 TSKTSNS
+306 TS
-313 PKSSNSAKSSTPA
+313 SSSSSASSTPS
-326 GGKTFTMESTAYSG
+326 GGKTYKMESTAYSG
-340 GGVTATG
+340 GGTTAYG
-347 INLSANPGMRVVAV
+347 INLSANPGLKVIAV
-361 DPSVIPLGSRVWVE
+361 DPRIIPLGSKVWVE

-402 SCYSWGRRTV
+402 QCYSWGRRMV

>member
-45 IVNAGEKTESR
+45 IVNAGEKIESR

-62 AEALDEAGIKVS
+62 SEALDEAGIKVS
-74 EHDEIAPG
+74 ERDEIAPG
-82 KNADIKDGM
+82 KNAEIKDGM

-100 VTINDNGTK
+100 ITINDNGTK
-109 KNVWSTKENVE
+109 KDVWSTKTNVA
-120 DLLKDENITTRPHDV
+120 DLLKDENITTRPQDV
-135 LNVALEDKLKDGLEV
+135 LNVALDTKLKDGLKV
-150 DIDRAIQLSL
+150 NIDRAIQLSL
-160 QNGAKTDT
+160 QNGTKKDT

-173 TQVGDL
+173 TKVSDL
-179 LAEKNIQLDQD
+179 LAEKNIKLDQD

-205 TVQVT
+205 TVEVT
-210 YVDSKADKK
+210 YVNSKAEKK
-219 KEQIKFN
+219 NEQVKFE

-233 SLNQGVE
+233 SLKKGVE
-240 KVVQEGKTGEKI
+240 KVVQEGKNGEKV

-265 KRDVIKENITS
+265 KRDVIKENVTS
-276 AKSDKVVVR
+276 NKTDKVVVR
-285 GTKAKAVVAEI
+285 GTKEKVVATQVSTSSSS
-296 ASAKPAKKAT
+296 AS
-306 TSKTSNS
+306 
-313 PKSSNSAKSSTPA
+313 SSSSSAPSS
-326 GGKTFTMESTAYSG
+326 GGKTYRMESTAYSG
-340 GGVTATG
+340 GGITAYG
-347 INLSANPGMRVVAV
+347 INLSANPGLKVIAV
-361 DPSVIPLGSRVWVE
+361 DPRVIPLGSKVWVE

-386 GAIKGNI
+386 GVIKGNI

-402 SCYSWGRRTV
+402 QCYSWGRRMV

>member
-45 IVNAGEKTESR
+45 IVKAGEKIESR

-62 AEALDEAGIKVS
+62 SEALDEAGIKVS
-74 EHDEIAPG
+74 ERDEIAPG
-82 KNADIKDGM
+82 KNAEIKDGM

-100 VTINDNGTK
+100 ITINDNGTK
-109 KNVWSTKENVE
+109 KDVWSTKANVA
-120 DLLKDENITTRPHDV
+120 DLLKDENITTRPQDV
-135 LNVALEDKLKDGLEV
+135 LNVALDTKLKNGLEV
-150 DIDRAIQLSL
+150 NINRAIQLSL
-160 QNGAKTDT
+160 QNGAKKDT

-173 TQVGDL
+173 TKVSDL
-179 LAEKNIQLDQD
+179 LAEKNIKLDQD

-205 TVQVT
+205 TVEVT
-210 YVDSKADKK
+210 YVNSKAEKK
-219 KEQIKFN
+219 NEQVKFE

-233 SLNQGVE
+233 SLNKGVE
-240 KVVQEGKTGEKI
+240 KVVQEGKNGKKV

-265 KRDVIKENITS
+265 KRDVIKENVTS
-276 AKSDKVVVR
+276 NKTDKVVVR
-285 GTKAKAVVAEI
+285 GTKEKVVATPVSNVSTS
-296 ASAKPAKKAT
+296 SA
-306 TSKTSNS
+306 TS
-313 PKSSNSAKSSTPA
+313 SSSSSASSTPS
-326 GGKTFTMESTAYSG
+326 GGKTYKMESTAYSG
-340 GGVTATG
+340 GGTTAYG
-347 INLSANPGMRVVAV
+347 INLSANPGLKVIAV
-361 DPSVIPLGSRVWVE
+361 DPRIIPLGSKVWVE

-402 SCYSWGRRTV
+402 QCYSWGRRMV

>member
-1 MTMENSSNV
+1 
-10 AQSSK
+10 
-15 WKLPIMIAGFVIVVA
+15 MIAGFVIVVA

-45 IVNAGEKTESR
+45 IVNAGEKIESR

-62 AEALDEAGIKVS
+62 SAALDEAGIKVS

-82 KNADIKDGM
+82 KNAEIKDGM

-100 VTINDNGTK
+100 ITINDNGTK
-109 KNVWSTKENVE
+109 KNVWSTKVDVA

-135 LNVALEDKLKDGLEV
+135 LNVALDDKLKDGLEIN
-150 DIDRAIQLSL
+150 IDRAIQLSL
-160 QNGAKTDT
+160 QNGEKKDT

-179 LAEKNIQLDQD
+179 LAEKNIKLDKE

-265 KRDVIKENITS
+265 KRDIIKENVTV

-285 GTKAKAVVAEI
+285 GTKAKPVVSQI
-296 ASAKPAKKAT
+296 ANATPAKKAA
-306 TSKTSNS
+306 
-313 PKSSNSAKSSTPA
+313 SSNTSSTPS
-326 GGKTFTMESTAYSG
+326 GGKTLTMESTAYSG
-340 GGVTATG
+340 GGTTATG
-347 INLSANPGMRVVAV
+347 INLSANPGMKVVAV

>member
-45 IVNAGEKTESR
+45 IVNAGEKIESR

-62 AEALDEAGIKVS
+62 SEALDEAGIKVS
-74 EHDEIAPG
+74 ERDEIAPG
-82 KNADIKDGM
+82 KNAEIKDGM

-100 VTINDNGTK
+100 ITINDNGTK
-109 KNVWSTKENVE
+109 KDVWSTKTNVA
-120 DLLKDENITTRPHDV
+120 DLLKDENITTRPQDV
-135 LNVALEDKLKDGLEV
+135 LNVALDTKLKDGLKV
-150 DIDRAIQLSL
+150 NIDRAIQLSL
-160 QNGAKTDT
+160 QNGTKKDT

-173 TQVGDL
+173 TKVSDL
-179 LAEKNIQLDQD
+179 LAEKNIKLDQD

-205 TVQVT
+205 TVEVT
-210 YVDSKADKK
+210 YVNSKAEKK
-219 KEQIKFN
+219 NEQVKFE

-233 SLNQGVE
+233 SLNKGVE
-240 KVVQEGKTGEKI
+240 KVVQEGKNGEKV

-265 KRDVIKENITS
+265 KRDVIKENVTS
-276 AKSDKVVVR
+276 NKTDKVVVR
-285 GTKAKAVVAEI
+285 GTKEKVVATQVSTSSSS
-296 ASAKPAKKAT
+296 AS
-306 TSKTSNS
+306 
-313 PKSSNSAKSSTPA
+313 SSSSSAPSS
-326 GGKTFTMESTAYSG
+326 GGKTYRMESTAYSG
-340 GGVTATG
+340 GGITAYG
-347 INLSANPGMRVVAV
+347 INLSASPGLKVIAV
-361 DPSVIPLGSRVWVE
+361 DPRVIPLGSKVWVE

-386 GAIKGNI
+386 GVIKGNI

-402 SCYSWGRRTV
+402 QCYSWGRRMV

>member
-1 MTMENSSNV
+1 MTMENSSSV

-45 IVNAGEKTESR
+45 IVNAGEKIESR

-62 AEALDEAGIKVS
+62 SEALDEAGIKVS
-74 EHDEIAPG
+74 ERDEIAPG
-82 KNADIKDGM
+82 KNAEIKDGM

-100 VTINDNGTK
+100 ITINDNGTK
-109 KNVWSTKENVE
+109 KDVWSTKANVA
-120 DLLKDENITTRPHDV
+120 DLLKDENITTRPQDV
-135 LNVALEDKLKDGLEV
+135 LNVALDTKLKNGLEV
-150 DIDRAIQLSL
+150 NINRAIQLSL
-160 QNGAKTDT
+160 QNGAKKDT

-173 TQVGDL
+173 TKVSDL
-179 LAEKNIQLDQD
+179 LAEKNIKLDQD

-205 TVQVT
+205 TVEVT
-210 YVDSKADKK
+210 YVNSKAEKK
-219 KEQIKFN
+219 NEQVKFE

-233 SLNQGVE
+233 SLNKGVE
-240 KVVQEGKTGEKI
+240 KVVQEGKNGKKV

-265 KRDVIKENITS
+265 KRDVIKENVTS
-276 AKSDKVVVR
+276 NKTDKVVVR
-285 GTKAKAVVAEI
+285 GTKEKVVATPVSNVSTS
-296 ASAKPAKKAT
+296 SA
-306 TSKTSNS
+306 TS
-313 PKSSNSAKSSTPA
+313 SSSSSASSTPS
-326 GGKTFTMESTAYSG
+326 GGKTYEMESTAYSG
-340 GGVTATG
+340 GGTTAYG
-347 INLSANPGMRVVAV
+347 INLSANPGLKVIAV
-361 DPSVIPLGSRVWVE
+361 DPRIIPLGSKVWVE

-402 SCYSWGRRTV
+402 QCYSWGRRMV

>member
-45 IVNAGEKTESR
+45 IVNAGEKIESR

-62 AEALDEAGIKVS
+62 SEALDEAGIKVS
-74 EHDEIAPG
+74 ERDEIAPG
-82 KNADIKDGM
+82 KNAEIKDGM

-100 VTINDNGTK
+100 ITINDNGTK
-109 KNVWSTKENVE
+109 KDVWSTKANVA
-120 DLLKDENITTRPHDV
+120 DLLKDENITTRPQDV
-135 LNVALEDKLKDGLEV
+135 LNVALDTKLKNGLEV
-150 DIDRAIQLSL
+150 NINRAIQLSL
-160 QNGAKTDT
+160 QNGAKKDT

-173 TQVGDL
+173 TKVSDL
-179 LAEKNIQLDQD
+179 LAEKNIKLDQD

-205 TVQVT
+205 TVEVT
-210 YVDSKADKK
+210 YVNSKAEKK
-219 KEQIKFN
+219 NEQVNFE

-233 SLNQGVE
+233 SLNKGVE
-240 KVVQEGKTGEKI
+240 KVVQEGKNGKKV

-265 KRDVIKENITS
+265 KRDVIKENVTS
-276 AKSDKVVVR
+276 NKTDKVVVR
-285 GTKAKAVVAEI
+285 GTKEKVVATPVSNVSTS
-296 ASAKPAKKAT
+296 SA
-306 TSKTSNS
+306 TS
-313 PKSSNSAKSSTPA
+313 SSSSSASSTPS
-326 GGKTFTMESTAYSG
+326 GGKTYKMESTAYSG
-340 GGVTATG
+340 GGTTAYG
-347 INLSANPGMRVVAV
+347 INLSANPGLKVIAV
-361 DPSVIPLGSRVWVE
+361 DPRIIPLGSKVWVE

-402 SCYSWGRRTV
+402 QCYSWGRRMV

>member
-45 IVNAGEKTESR
+45 IVNAGEKIESR

-62 AEALDEAGIKVS
+62 SEALDEAGIKVS
-74 EHDEIAPG
+74 ERDEIAPG
-82 KNADIKDGM
+82 KNAEIKDGM

-100 VTINDNGTK
+100 ITINDNGTK
-109 KNVWSTKENVE
+109 KDVWSTKANVA
-120 DLLKDENITTRPHDV
+120 DLLKDENITTRPQDV
-135 LNVALEDKLKDGLEV
+135 LNVALDTKLKNGLEV
-150 DIDRAIQLSL
+150 NINRAIQLSL
-160 QNGAKTDT
+160 QNRAKKDT

-173 TQVGDL
+173 TKVSDL
-179 LAEKNIQLDQD
+179 LAEKNIKLDQD

-205 TVQVT
+205 TVEVT
-210 YVDSKADKK
+210 YVNSKAEKK
-219 KEQIKFN
+219 NEQVKFE

-233 SLNQGVE
+233 SLNKGVE
-240 KVVQEGKTGEKI
+240 KVVQEGKNGEKV

-265 KRDVIKENITS
+265 KRDVIKENVTS
-276 AKSDKVVVR
+276 KKTDKVVVR
-285 GTKAKAVVAEI
+285 GTKEKVVATPV
-296 ASAKPAKKAT
+296 SNVSTPST
-306 TSKTSNS
+306 TS
-313 PKSSNSAKSSTPA
+313 SSSSSSTPS
-326 GGKTFTMESTAYSG
+326 GGKTYRMESTAYSG
-340 GGVTATG
+340 GGTTAYG
-347 INLSANPGMRVVAV
+347 INLSANPGLKVIAV
-361 DPSVIPLGSRVWVE
+361 DPRIIPLGSKVWVE

-402 SCYSWGRRTV
+402 QCYSWGRRMV

>member
-45 IVNAGEKTESR
+45 IVNAGEKIESR
-56 THAKTV
+56 THTKTV
-62 AEALDEAGIKVS
+62 SEALDEAGIKVS
-74 EHDEIAPG
+74 ERDEIAPG
-82 KNADIKDGM
+82 KNAEIKDGM

-100 VTINDNGTK
+100 ITINDNGTK
-109 KNVWSTKENVE
+109 KDVWSTKANVA
-120 DLLKDENITTRPHDV
+120 DLLKDENITTRPQDV
-135 LNVALEDKLKDGLEV
+135 LNVALDTKLKNGLEV
-150 DIDRAIQLSL
+150 NINRAIQLSL
-160 QNGAKTDT
+160 QNGAKKDT

-173 TQVGDL
+173 TKVSDL
-179 LAEKNIQLDQD
+179 LAEKNIKLDQD

-205 TVQVT
+205 TVEVT
-210 YVDSKADKK
+210 YVNSKAEKK
-219 KEQIKFN
+219 NEQVKFE

-233 SLNQGVE
+233 SLNKGVE
-240 KVVQEGKTGEKI
+240 KVVQEGKNGKKV

-265 KRDVIKENITS
+265 KRDVIKENVTS
-276 AKSDKVVVR
+276 NKTDKVVVR
-285 GTKAKAVVAEI
+285 GTKEKVVATPVSNVSTS
-296 ASAKPAKKAT
+296 SA
-306 TSKTSNS
+306 TS
-313 PKSSNSAKSSTPA
+313 SSSSSASSTPS
-326 GGKTFTMESTAYSG
+326 GGKTYKMESTAYSG
-340 GGVTATG
+340 GGTTAYG
-347 INLSANPGMRVVAV
+347 INLSANPGLKVIAV
-361 DPSVIPLGSRVWVE
+361 DPRIIPLGSKVWVE

-402 SCYSWGRRTV
+402 QCYSWGRRMV

>member
-45 IVNAGEKTESR
+45 IVNAGEKIESR

-62 AEALDEAGIKVS
+62 SEALDEAGIKVS
-74 EHDEIAPG
+74 ERDEIAPG
-82 KNADIKDGM
+82 KNAEIKDGM

-100 VTINDNGTK
+100 ITINDNGTK
-109 KNVWSTKENVE
+109 KDVWSTKANVA
-120 DLLKDENITTRPHDV
+120 DLLKDENITTRPQDV
-135 LNVALEDKLKDGLEV
+135 LNVALDTKLKNGLEV
-150 DIDRAIQLSL
+150 NINRAIQLFL
-160 QNGAKTDT
+160 QNGAKKDT

-173 TQVGDL
+173 TKVSDL
-179 LAEKNIQLDQD
+179 LAEKNIKLDQD

-205 TVQVT
+205 TVEVT
-210 YVDSKADKK
+210 YVNSKAEKK
-219 KEQIKFN
+219 NEQVKFE

-233 SLNQGVE
+233 SLNKGVE
-240 KVVQEGKTGEKI
+240 KVVQEGKNGKKV

-265 KRDVIKENITS
+265 KRDVIKENVTS
-276 AKSDKVVVR
+276 NKTDKVVVR
-285 GTKAKAVVAEI
+285 GTKEKVVATPVSNVSTS
-296 ASAKPAKKAT
+296 SA
-306 TSKTSNS
+306 TS
-313 PKSSNSAKSSTPA
+313 SSSSSASSTPS
-326 GGKTFTMESTAYSG
+326 GGKTYKMESTAYSG
-340 GGVTATG
+340 GGTTAYG
-347 INLSANPGMRVVAV
+347 INLSANPGLKVIAV
-361 DPSVIPLGSRVWVE
+361 DPRIIPLGSKVWVE

-402 SCYSWGRRTV
+402 QCYSWGRRMV

>member
-45 IVNAGEKTESR
+45 IVNAGEKIESR

-62 AEALDEAGIKVS
+62 SEALDEAGIKVS
-74 EHDEIAPG
+74 ERDEIAPG
-82 KNADIKDGM
+82 KNAEIKDGM

-100 VTINDNGTK
+100 ITINDNGTK
-109 KNVWSTKENVE
+109 KDVWSTKANVA
-120 DLLKDENITTRPHDV
+120 DLLKDENITTRPQDV
-135 LNVALEDKLKDGLEV
+135 LNVALDTKLKNGLEV
-150 DIDRAIQLSL
+150 NINRAIQLSL
-160 QNGAKTDT
+160 QNGAKKDT

-173 TQVGDL
+173 TKVSDL
-179 LAEKNIQLDQD
+179 LAEKNIKLDQD

-205 TVQVT
+205 TVEVT
-210 YVDSKADKK
+210 YVNSKAEKK
-219 KEQIKFN
+219 NEQVKFE

-233 SLNQGVE
+233 SLNKGVE
-240 KVVQEGKTGEKI
+240 KVVQEGKNGKKV

-265 KRDVIKENITS
+265 KRDVIKENVTS
-276 AKSDKVVVR
+276 NKTDKLVVR
-285 GTKAKAVVAEI
+285 GTKEKVVATPVSNVSTS
-296 ASAKPAKKAT
+296 SA
-306 TSKTSNS
+306 TS
-313 PKSSNSAKSSTPA
+313 SSSSSASSTPS
-326 GGKTFTMESTAYSG
+326 GGKTYKMESTAYSG
-340 GGVTATG
+340 GGTTAYG
-347 INLSANPGMRVVAV
+347 INLSANPGLKVIAV
-361 DPSVIPLGSRVWVE
+361 DPRIIPLGSKVWVE

-402 SCYSWGRRTV
+402 QCYSWGRRMV

>member
-45 IVNAGEKTESR
+45 IVNAGEKIESR

-62 AEALDEAGIKVS
+62 SEALDEAGIKVS
-74 EHDEIAPG
+74 ERDEIAPG
-82 KNADIKDGM
+82 KNAEIKDGM

-100 VTINDNGTK
+100 ITINDNGTK
-109 KNVWSTKENVE
+109 KDVWSTTANVA
-120 DLLKDENITTRPHDV
+120 DLLKDENITTRPQDV
-135 LNVALEDKLKDGLEV
+135 LNVALDTKLKNGLEV
-150 DIDRAIQLSL
+150 NINRAIQLSL
-160 QNGAKTDT
+160 QNGAKKDT

-173 TQVGDL
+173 TKVSDL
-179 LAEKNIQLDQD
+179 LAEKNIKLDQD

-205 TVQVT
+205 TVEVT
-210 YVDSKADKK
+210 YVNSKAEKK
-219 KEQIKFN
+219 NEQVKFE

-233 SLNQGVE
+233 SLNKGVE
-240 KVVQEGKTGEKI
+240 KVVQEGKNGKKV

-265 KRDVIKENITS
+265 KRDVIKENVTS
-276 AKSDKVVVR
+276 NKTDKVVVR
-285 GTKAKAVVAEI
+285 GTKEKVVATPVSNVSTS
-296 ASAKPAKKAT
+296 SA
-306 TSKTSNS
+306 TS
-313 PKSSNSAKSSTPA
+313 SSSSSSSSASSTPS
-326 GGKTFTMESTAYSG
+326 GGKTYKMESTAYSG
-340 GGVTATG
+340 GGTTAYG
-347 INLSANPGMRVVAV
+347 INLSANPGLKVIAV
-361 DPSVIPLGSRVWVE
+361 DPRIIPLGSKVWVE

-402 SCYSWGRRTV
+402 QCYSWGRRMV